1 MNDSPEIV
9 AQLDPDTGDVLV
21 LIPAQYVR
29 QLGWTTDSSL
39 QWILDQ
45 DNQTLSCNLVK

>member
-1 MNDSPEIV
+1 MSNPEIV

-29 QLGWTTDSSL
+29 QLGWTAESSL

-45 DNQTLSCNLVK
+45 DRGTLSCSLVE